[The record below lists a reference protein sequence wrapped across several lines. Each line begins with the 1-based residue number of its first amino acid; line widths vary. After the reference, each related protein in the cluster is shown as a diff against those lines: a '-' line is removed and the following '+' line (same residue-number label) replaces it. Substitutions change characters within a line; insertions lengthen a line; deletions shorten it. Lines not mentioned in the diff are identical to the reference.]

1 MKKIEIQ
8 VIDGVPAKKCSHCGR
23 LLPVDN
29 FSRSKTS
36 ANGYR
41 SWCKECVN
49 TSRDTEE
56 NKLKCKQYYEL
67 KGRELMRSYKENDI
81 QSYLW
86 KSAKSRAKQRGED
99 FSIELEDIIVPD
111 KCPILG
117 IPLEYHRGVKQD
129 NSYSLDR
136 IDSSKGYVKGNIW
149 VISLRAN
156 RIKNDSTPQELRLI
170 ADKVEERLLQSNNS
184 YKEE

>member
-8 VIDGVPAKKCSHCGR
+8 IIEGIPMKRCSHCGR
-23 LLPVDN
+23 TLPIDN
-29 FSRSKTS
+29 FSKSSTS

-49 TSRDTEE
+49 ISRNSEE
-56 NKLKCKQYYEL
+56 NRLRCKQYYES

-81 QSYLW
+81 QTYLW
-86 KSAKSRAKQRGED
+86 KSARSRAKQRGEE
-99 FSIELEDIIVPD
+99 FSIDPEDIMVPD
-111 KCPILG
+111 RCPILN
-117 IPLEYHRGVKQD
+117 IPLQYHRGVKQD

-136 IDSSKGYVKGNIW
+136 IDSSKGYIKGNVW

-170 ADKVEERLLQSNNS
+170 ADKVEEKLRSSNNRIP
-184 YKEE
+184 YI